1 LEDGKEWRLYKKYDK
16 DPWQLFDLKKD
27 PKEENNMGAKHPD
40 IVKQM
45 ASKHEAWSK
54 TLAPREEISKAPAK
68 GPIIPLGDGWAI
80 ASEMK

>member
-1 LEDGKEWRLYKKYDK
+1 
-16 DPWQLFDLKKD
+16 
-27 PKEENNMGAKHPD
+27 MGAKHPD